1 MAINILWEV
10 EKFPVLKV
18 GVRISLM
25 VQWLRLR
32 ASTAGGMGLICGQGT
47 KILYAMYSEKKDG
60 VVPLFEQR
68 TAVGLTCFY
77 IKFFTSV
84 ATNFFI

>member
-10 EKFPVLKV
+10 EKFPVLTV

-32 ASTAGGMGLICGQGT
+32 ASTAGGTGLICGQGT
-47 KILYAMYSEKKDG
+47 KILYAIYSEKKDG
-60 VVPLFEQR
+60 
-68 TAVGLTCFY
+68 
-77 IKFFTSV
+77 
-84 ATNFFI
+84 TNEPRLPVIMHVNE